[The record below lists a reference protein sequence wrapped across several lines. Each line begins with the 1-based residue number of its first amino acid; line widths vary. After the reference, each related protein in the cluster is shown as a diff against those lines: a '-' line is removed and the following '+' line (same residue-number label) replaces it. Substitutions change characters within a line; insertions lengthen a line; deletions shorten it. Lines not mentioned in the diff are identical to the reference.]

1 MSPFVPTHDPKR
13 QGSPVDQAPEPSL
26 LLPVL
31 ADKHAKGW
39 PEHEIG
45 RPAVYLQTSE
55 AFTRRW
61 STDAHV
67 AAYSVPAHPRRLA
80 RAEALT
86 TLAAEGGIPM
96 VLAVFDLDAPD
107 HQATEDWFAEQWPR
121 VDAVQL
127 RHPGLFA
134 YRTRGGYR
142 LVWRLAVPYVL
153 RSVQDAADW
162 RRLYQRWCCYLARAV
177 GLVADPSCADWTRLY
192 RLPHATREGG
202 GAPEELPTWGDPAE
216 LGTFEVEPR
225 PEELADDARVAGELA
240 ATWKLWAPVAKAL
253 GEVGQGGLAPAGG
266 ALRGSGSS
274 PARALLTLASGGP
287 LSSGPLASPPV
298 GAPGGL
304 PLARAEQD
312 ERQHRR
318 LEGYARGALA
328 RAVDELKATPAG
340 NGRNNVLNAKAYALG
355 RFVGAGLLGVDDVE
369 RALLEAARGA
379 GLPEFEARTTLQ
391 SGLAR
396 GIEQPRLPELH
407 PEPAPPGR
415 LVRERAPSSS
425 PRPPGE
431 PEKNAYLG
439 IQPPEAALQDH
450 AERGL
455 DPEAPPPRGARRRI
469 LVDHE
474 LHRLVNQELDALA
487 AAPDLNLYTRNGELV
502 QVLRSTDELQGR
514 RDAGMP
520 YLRPLPI
527 DALWTMLVEHADFY
541 RLVHRGAE
549 ATEVPCLP
557 PAQSIKSL
565 FAAGEWPGLRSLVGV
580 LETPFLRPDGSVC
593 SSPGYD
599 PSTGYLL
606 LTQEPFPEV
615 PEYPTH
621 DDARAAL
628 AVLEEPFCDFPF
640 TSDVARTVP
649 LAAFLTVL
657 ARPALGAENTP
668 CFVFDANTRGTG
680 KSLICNVVCL
690 LATGRA
696 APKTGYPASDEEMG
710 KLLAS
715 VALGGVPLLV
725 FDNVTTT
732 VGGGNLDLVL
742 TSHGAV
748 AFRMLGAI
756 RNKRCA
762 WRAIVMA
769 TGNNVAIRGDTS
781 RRVLVCEQETLAE
794 RPEERED
801 FRHPD
806 LPRHVLE
813 HRARYVAAA
822 LTLLRAYHAAGA
834 PRMVRPLG
842 SFEAWSKLVAGALVW
857 AGAANPLDALAESSR
872 DDDPQKAA
880 LRILLE
886 QWPKVDSQGAG
897 LTVRELVAQLYPGG
911 TPGGESLA
919 DLRDAVEVLCG
930 LSAGRTPSTHQVARR
945 LRTFE
950 RRVLGGRRLVQAGGR
965 GGISRWSVE
974 FAKKESP

>member
-1 MSPFVPTHDPKR
+1 LSPFVPTHDPKR

-45 RPAVYLQTSE
+45 RPAVYLPTSE

-61 STDAHV
+61 STDAHL

-86 TLAAEGGIPM
+86 ALAAEGGIPM

-312 ERQHRR
+312 DRQHRR

-355 RFVGAGLLGVDDVE
+355 RFVGAGLLGVDNVE

-396 GIEQPRLPELH
+396 GIEQPRLPELP

-415 LVRERAPSSS
+415 LARERAPSSS
-425 PRPPGE
+425 PRHPTDDSESPVSGERRGRERRGGGERRAVQPLDPWDFNTTDTGNAERMVARHGEDLRYCHPWQKWLAWDGRRWRVDDTAEVRRRAKETARSIYAEAAALAGADQAAEGRRKELGAWARRSEARDRRSAMSELAQSEEGIPVLPEQLDADSWRLNCLNGVVDLRTSKLHPHQRGDLFTKLAPVAYDSGATCPTWLAFLHTIMGGNEELIGFLQRFVGYSLTGAIREHVLVICYGTGHNGKSTFLETVVELLGDYGWQAPPDLLMLKSIDAHPTDMTGLFGVRFAACIE
-431 PEKNAYLG
+431 TAAGRRLDEARMKALTGGDRITARRMREDYWTFRPTHKLALATNHKPIVATTDYGTWRRQKLVPFTVTIPPEQQDKQLPEKLKRELPGILQWALEGCLAWQRDGLGEAEAIREATESWRDESDPLGGFLATHCELAPRLTVPARELYIRYLACC
-439 IQPPEAALQDH
+439 EANSEEPLKQKPFGQRL
-450 AERGL
+450 AERGFS
-455 DPEAPPPRGARRRI
+455 ASKGTGG
-469 LVDHE
+469 V
-474 LHRLVNQELDALA
+474 RLWKGL
-487 AAPDLNLYTRNGELV
+487 
-502 QVLRSTDELQGR
+502 
-514 RDAGMP
+514 
-520 YLRPLPI
+520 
-527 DALWTMLVEHADFY
+527 
-541 RLVHRGAE
+541 RLVH
-549 ATEVPCLP
+549 P
-557 PAQSIKSL
+557 
-565 FAAGEWPGLRSLVGV
+565 VGV
-580 LETPFLRPDGSVC
+580 
-593 SSPGYD
+593 
-599 PSTGYLL
+599 
-606 LTQEPFPEV
+606 
-615 PEYPTH
+615 
-621 DDARAAL
+621 
-628 AVLEEPFCDFPF
+628 
-640 TSDVARTVP
+640 
-649 LAAFLTVL
+649 
-657 ARPALGAENTP
+657 
-668 CFVFDANTRGTG
+668 
-680 KSLICNVVCL
+680 
-690 LATGRA
+690 
-696 APKTGYPASDEEMG
+696 
-710 KLLAS
+710 
-715 VALGGVPLLV
+715 
-725 FDNVTTT
+725 
-732 VGGGNLDLVL
+732 
-742 TSHGAV
+742 
-748 AFRMLGAI
+748 
-756 RNKRCA
+756 
-762 WRAIVMA
+762 
-769 TGNNVAIRGDTS
+769 
-781 RRVLVCEQETLAE
+781 
-794 RPEERED
+794 
-801 FRHPD
+801 
-806 LPRHVLE
+806 
-813 HRARYVAAA
+813 
-822 LTLLRAYHAAGA
+822 
-834 PRMVRPLG
+834 
-842 SFEAWSKLVAGALVW
+842 
-857 AGAANPLDALAESSR
+857 
-872 DDDPQKAA
+872 
-880 LRILLE
+880 
-886 QWPKVDSQGAG
+886 
-897 LTVRELVAQLYPGG
+897 
-911 TPGGESLA
+911 
-919 DLRDAVEVLCG
+919 
-930 LSAGRTPSTHQVARR
+930 
-945 LRTFE
+945 
-950 RRVLGGRRLVQAGGR
+950 
-965 GGISRWSVE
+965 
-974 FAKKESP
+974 